1 MSGTRALAPTS
12 ATIQGPL
19 WSAHAADWADLA
31 AGIAAP
37 AWEAVATA
45 TGIEQGT
52 QVLDVGCGSGEFCR
66 LAASR
71 GAAVS
76 GIDAAEGMI
85 AIARREV
92 PGGDFRTGGMENL
105 PWEDDRFD
113 VVTAFT
119 ALQFAADLAAAL
131 AETARVTRPGGQVA
145 ICDWSRQTGSELHA
159 VLGALHALTP
169 PAPPGAAPDGPEI
182 LAQPG
187 ALESLLRRSGL
198 EFVRSEEVAVP
209 YEAPDAPALVR
220 AMLSAGPMVPLV
232 QHAGEDVVRQTIIA
246 ASQPFARADG
256 SYRFENTFR
265 YVIAVAPAPGA

>member
-19 WSAHAADWADLA
+19 WSARATDWADLA

-37 AWEAVATA
+37 AWEAVAAATA
-45 TGIEQGT
+45 VEEGT

-66 LAASR
+66 LAASL
-71 GAAVS
+71 GAVVS
-76 GIDAAEGMI
+76 GIDAAEGLI
-85 AIARREV
+85 AIARRAL

-105 PWEDDRFD
+105 PWEDGRFD

-119 ALQFAADLAAAL
+119 ALQFAADLDAAL
-131 AETARVTRPGGQVA
+131 AEAARVTRPGGQVA

-159 VLGALHALTP
+159 LLGALHGLMPPPPPGTP
-169 PAPPGAAPDGPEI
+169 PGGPEI

-187 ALESLLRRSGL
+187 ALESLLRHAGL
-198 EFVRSEEVAVP
+198 EPVRDDEVAVP
-209 YEAPDAPALVR
+209 FEAADAPTLIR
-220 AMLSAGPMVPLV
+220 GMLSAGPMALLLE
-232 QHAGEDVVRQTIIA
+232 HAGEDAVRETIVT
-246 ASQPFARADG
+246 ASQSYARADG

-265 YVIAVAPAPGA
+265 YVVAVAHPPHS